1 MRKQQISLRRI
12 SNKLQNTV
20 NNTNIIS
27 DLVQCV
33 NMTISTCGISEIVK
47 YRVACWVRLTLMMVM
62 VMVMMMAMVMM
73 IVMVIVQKVTSN
85 LPSTGEETVN
95 TCA

>member
-1 MRKQQISLRRI
+1 
-12 SNKLQNTV
+12 
-20 NNTNIIS
+20 
-27 DLVQCV
+27 
-33 NMTISTCGISEIVK
+33 
-47 YRVACWVRLTLMMVM
+47 MMVM
-62 VMVMMMAMVMM
+62 VMVMMMMAMVMM